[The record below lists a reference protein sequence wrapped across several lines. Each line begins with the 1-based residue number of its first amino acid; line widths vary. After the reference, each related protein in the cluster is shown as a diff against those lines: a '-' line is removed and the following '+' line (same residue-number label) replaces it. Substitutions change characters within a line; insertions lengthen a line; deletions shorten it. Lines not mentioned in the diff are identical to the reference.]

1 MNNYNDLLNIS
12 ELFEKLIIFNK
23 GINKYVMDETISSF
37 LYYLFPR
44 DLFIRALSLLES
56 NDMFIYVLKKDSRG
70 ENKALTCTDN
80 NNNNTNNDND
90 IQNKLIE
97 NFYRHSLYELSF
109 LFRLIVK
116 NQIEFMH
123 DNNTNKKSNSINNN
137 SNNNNTQESL
147 IYVDILHWSCS
158 CDEYSSELLK
168 QMDYKENFEEDDD
181 VDIVPS
187 NIKDYLLIEIDDL
200 EKFSTDRFC
209 QLDSFSLSKQ
219 RYFKYNKVMCAHLL
233 AYAILLTSN
242 ENVLKFFIQQERT
255 VYLLSINNINEWLKL
270 HINIII

>member
-12 ELFEKLIIFNK
+12 ELFDKLITFNK
-23 GINKYVMDETISSF
+23 GINKYVLDETISSF

-56 NDMFIYVLKKDSRG
+56 NDMFIYVLEKDIRG
-70 ENKALTCTDN
+70 ENKSLTCTDN
-80 NNNNTNNDND
+80 NNNDNNDND

-97 NFYRHSLYELSF
+97 NFYRHSLHELSF

-116 NQIEFMH
+116 NQIEFIH
-123 DNNTNKKSNSINNN
+123 DNNTNKKSNN
-137 SNNNNTQESL
+137 
-147 IYVDILHWSCS
+147 ILHWSCS

-168 QMDYKENFEEDDD
+168 QMDYKENFEEEDD

-187 NIKDYLLIEIDDL
+187 SIKDYLLIEIDDL

-219 RYFKYNKVMCAHLL
+219 RYFKYNKVMCPHLL